1 MKKSTVIIIVVLLA
15 VCSSCKIVGSIGI
28 APNIKTYRK
37 FERVSPEQL
46 VQALDT
52 LFEQY
57 PEHRI
62 SCEVIEYRY
71 TACKSLPDCEERQRC
86 YFQQE
91 SESPRRE
98 DSIFRA
104 NPEIWK
110 AYNKLKVKP
119 IGVRHSFSFSNS
131 PDTAISITIDG
142 SILYDNKY
150 ANLNFG
156 GFYDMKAQKA
166 YHNGVLS
173 YRQRKQALARFESD
187 ILPKIREI
195 LKENSNK

>member
-1 MKKSTVIIIVVLLA
+1 MKNSTVIIVVLLA
-15 VCSSCKIVGSIGI
+15 ICSSCKIIGNIDI

-37 FERVSPEQL
+37 FERASPEQL

-62 SCEVIEYRY
+62 SCEALMLEY
-71 TACKSLPDCEERQRC
+71 TACKNLPDCEERQRC
-86 YFQQE
+86 YFKQE
-91 SESPRRE
+91 IEWRN
-98 DSIFRA
+98 SIVSMGHS
-104 NPEIWK
+104 
-110 AYNKLKVKP
+110 KVKP
-119 IGVRHSFSFSNS
+119 VGVGHSFSFSNT
-131 PDTAISITIDG
+131 PDTAINITIDG

-150 ANLNFG
+150 ANLSFG

-187 ILPKIREI
+187 ILPKIR
-195 LKENSNK
+195 KNSNK